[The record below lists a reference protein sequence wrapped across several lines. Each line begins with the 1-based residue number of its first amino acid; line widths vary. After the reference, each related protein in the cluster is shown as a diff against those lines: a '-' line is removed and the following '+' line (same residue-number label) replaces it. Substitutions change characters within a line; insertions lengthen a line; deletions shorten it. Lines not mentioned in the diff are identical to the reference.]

1 MNYYYLYDGTEVN
14 RDMIK
19 QAYEEGRAILIHT
32 NVAGGGTALRLML
45 DGNMID
51 TREQC
56 ASVIDEVWSSKQL
69 HWRMCRSDHSSQAL
83 SVAARI

>member
-56 ASVIDEVWSSKQL
+56 ASVIDEVWSSKPVTL
-69 HWRMCRSDHSSQAL
+69 AQAL
-83 SVAARI
+83 AAAYSERKRR